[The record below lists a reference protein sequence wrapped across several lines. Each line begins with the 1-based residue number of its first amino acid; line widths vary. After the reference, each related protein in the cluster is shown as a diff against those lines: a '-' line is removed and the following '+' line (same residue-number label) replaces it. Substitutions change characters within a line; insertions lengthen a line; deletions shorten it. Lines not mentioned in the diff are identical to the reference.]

1 MNVVIVGAGAI
12 GMLVASFIAES
23 SYKVTII
30 SKREEQANL
39 LKTNGIVRKNL
50 NQTLQINEVEVMTDL
65 SNISKNSVIIVA
77 VKYAQLKDLY
87 SSISSLPEDV
97 PLLFIQNGLAH
108 YEETLTLPQKTIFFG
123 SCQFGAQK
131 LNDYTVAHRGN
142 GSMKLAFERGN
153 HQAFAFLQQL
163 QLDLLPIQI
172 EENAEYMLFHK
183 ALLNCFINPL
193 TAILKVK
200 NGQLLE
206 SSHTLNIVES
216 MYNELLSAFPEVKGN
231 LLLEDVLDLCR
242 KTSTNTSSMLTDF
255 LQHRPTEIDTI
266 VGAVIERASRR
277 GSNLPTL
284 STLYHL
290 LKVLEK
296 SGEKM

>member
-1 MNVVIVGAGAI
+1 MNVVVVGAGAI

-23 SYKVTII
+23 SYKVTVI

-39 LKTNGIVRKNL
+39 LKANGIVRKNL
-50 NQTLQINEVEVMTDL
+50 NQTIRINEVEVMTEL
-65 SNISKNSVIIVA
+65 SNISKDSVIIVA

-87 SSISSLPEDV
+87 ASISTLPDV

-108 YEETLTLPQKTIFFG
+108 YEEALTLPQKTIFFC

-131 LNDYTVAHRGN
+131 LNDYTVAHRGK

-153 HQAFAFLQQL
+153 HEAFDFLQQL

-206 SSHTLNIVES
+206 SSHTFNIVES
-216 MYNELLSAFPEVKGN
+216 MYNEIILAFPEVKGT
-231 LLLEDVLDLCR
+231 LSLEDVLDLCR

-255 LQHRPTEIDTI
+255 LQHRPTEMDTI